1 MTCGGSS
8 HAERKQMASIF
19 SRRQTLGFITTLP
32 MLSACGGSGD
42 GGGGSASAAGLAPAP
57 TPTPSPTQSPA
68 PAAVGG
74 RPRYHIAA
82 PDGGWINDPQRPVRI
97 GDSWTMWALYNPTW
111 PNGGTE
117 WRRWTSTDLVT
128 WTDRGV
134 SIPRRT
140 TAFGDVW
147 SGSAVIDTDDTAG
160 FGAGTLIAL
169 ATMPADN
176 AAGQNQSTALWYSRD
191 GGASFAFHAIVHP
204 NFPGN
209 KPFRDPTV
217 FWHAPTSRWVMT
229 LSEEGKIGFYTSP
242 DLKQWS
248 YASGFVSTLVGG
260 VMECSHLF
268 PLHLY
273 DANGATGVDKW
284 VLLVGGDGTGGGF
297 TGGSY
302 YWVGSFDGT
311 GFTADSATGRWLDGG
326 ADYYAAMVWQDPR
339 AADPRAAAW
348 TMGWMNNWAY
358 ANQLPATAGY
368 RGQLSI
374 VRQIRLQRNF
384 DGTPSLRMTP
394 IAAQNNAFQSVMLG
408 TDQTIAEGRDYV
420 WPADAGMIAERIDL
434 TLTRVGAEWP
444 GGVWLSVRGG
454 QGYFTQIG
462 FELNK
467 SHVFVKRDTSGP
479 YPPDHGAWR
488 ETRSVRCEAAG
499 GKVTVSIFLDAGS
512 IEVFI
517 NDGDSVLSELINAPG
532 NATSLNLNASG
543 GLVRV
548 SEVRVLGGA

>member
-1 MTCGGSS
+1 
-8 HAERKQMASIF
+8 MAPVI
-19 SRRQTLGFITTLP
+19 SRRQTLGLIATLP
-32 MLSACGGSGD
+32 ILPACGASGD
-42 GGGGSASAAGLAPAP
+42 GGGGLVSAPGPTPAP
-57 TPTPSPTQSPA
+57 VPGATPSPTA
-68 PAAVGG
+68 TAGG
-74 RPRYHIAA
+74 RPRYHLAA

-97 GDSWTMWALYNPTW
+97 GESWTMWALYNPTW

-128 WTDRGV
+128 WVDRGV

-140 TAFGDVW
+140 TSFGDVW
-147 SGSAVIDTDDTAG
+147 SGSAVIDTNNTAG
-160 FGAGTLIAL
+160 FGAGTLVAL

-242 DLKQWS
+242 DLKNWS
-248 YASGFVSTLVGG
+248 YASGFLSSLVGG

-273 DANGATGVDKW
+273 EADGTTTLDKW

-297 TGGSY
+297 TGGTY
-302 YWVGSFDGT
+302 YWVGDFDGT
-311 GFTADSATGRWLDGG
+311 AFTADSATGRWLDGG
-326 ADYYAAMVWQDPR
+326 ADFYAAVVWQDM
-339 AADPRAAAW
+339 ASADPRAAAY

-358 ANQLPATAGY
+358 ANLLPAPHGY

-374 VRQIRLQRNF
+374 VRHLRLQRVA
-384 DGTPSLRMTP
+384 GLARLRMAP
-394 IAAQNNAFQSVMLG
+394 IVSQSGVFAQTVGG
-408 TDQTIAEGRDYV
+408 TDQTIAEGSGYA
-420 WPADAGMIAERIDL
+420 WPVAGVLAGRIDL
-434 TLTRVGAEWP
+434 TLNRAGESWP

-454 QGYFTQIG
+454 DGYFTQVGI
-462 FELNK
+462 ELRDNR
-467 SHVFVKRDTSGP
+467 VFVKRATSGP
-479 YPPDHGAWR
+479 NPPDNAAWR
-488 ETRSVRCEAAG
+488 QIRRAVCDFTAG
-499 GKVTVSIFLDAGS
+499 IAKVTVFVDAGS
-512 IEVFI
+512 IEIFV
-517 NDGDSVLSELINAPG
+517 NDGEAVLSELIDAPLT
-532 NATSLNLNASG
+532 ATRLDLSASG
-543 GLVRV
+543 GSVRV
-548 SEVRVLGGA
+548 ADVSVATV

>member
-1 MTCGGSS
+1 
-8 HAERKQMASIF
+8 MASIF

-32 MLSACGGSGD
+32 MLSACRGSGD
-42 GGGGSASAAGLAPAP
+42 GGGGSASAAGLAPVP

-191 GGASFAFHAIVHP
+191 GGATFAFHAIVHP

-217 FWHAPTSRWVMT
+217 FWHAPTARWVTT

-248 YASGFVSTLVGG
+248 YASGFLSDLVGG

-268 PLHLY
+268 PMHLY
-273 DANGATGVDKW
+273 EADGTSATDKW
-284 VLLVGGDGTGGGF
+284 VLLVGGDGTASGF
-297 TGGSY
+297 TGGTY
-302 YWVGSFDGT
+302 YWVGTFDGIA
-311 GFTADSATGRWLDGG
+311 FTADSTTGQWLDGG
-326 ADYYAAMVWQDPR
+326 ADYYAAVVWRDPR
-339 AADPRAAAW
+339 APDPLASAW
-348 TMGWMNNWAY
+348 TIGWMSNWAY
-358 ANQLPATAGY
+358 ANTLPAPHGY

-374 VRQIRLQRNF
+374 VRQLRLERMG
-384 DGTPSLRMTP
+384 GTPRLRMAP
-394 IAAQNNAFQSVMLG
+394 IAAQNAVFARTVNGA
-408 TDQTIAEGRDYV
+408 DQTITEGTDYV
-420 WPADAGMIAERIDL
+420 WPVDAEVIAGRIDL
-434 TLTRVGAEWP
+434 TLSRTAAEWP
-444 GGVWLSVRGG
+444 GGAWLSVRGG
-454 QGYFTQIG
+454 DGYFTQVG
-462 FELNK
+462 FELRDNR
-467 SHVFVKRDTSGP
+467 VFVKRDTSGP
-479 YPPDHGAWR
+479 NPPDNAAWR
-488 ETRSVRCEAAG
+488 QNRYIACDFTAGIAKVSV
-499 GKVTVSIFLDAGS
+499 FLDAGS
-512 IEVFI
+512 IEIFV
-517 NDGDSVLSELINAPG
+517 NDGQAVLSELINAPLTAG
-532 NATSLNLNASG
+532 RVHLNAAG
-543 GLVRV
+543 AGVRV
-548 SEVRVLGGA
+548 SGVRIWSTT